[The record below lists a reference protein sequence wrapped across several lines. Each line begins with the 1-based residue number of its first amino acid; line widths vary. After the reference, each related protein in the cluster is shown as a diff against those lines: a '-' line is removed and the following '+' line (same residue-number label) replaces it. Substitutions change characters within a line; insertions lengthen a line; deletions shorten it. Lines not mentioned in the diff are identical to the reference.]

1 MGTTMMTEGAISGET
16 GFHGGSGSLWPHFRA
31 GLLEME
37 AQQGSHREGYSV
49 VNWASAPR
57 LSGSRA
63 GFQIPLR
70 PALSLGQPRLRARM
84 LPWGHREGGRAMGEG
99 LGRLRPLWAGGP
111 LPTALALLSRSW
123 HSRTPFP
130 ESRPGEGKHDLSMIS
145 RCGEK
150 SGTRPCAHTSSPGR
164 KGPVRVNTLRLSHG
178 SRTTSCTCSTRRPS
192 SHPHTLPEILRTNKS
207 SCTVWAQ
214 ELQRRWRRGLSPDG
228 TERAQQPRPG
238 SPRSP
243 LLHSCL
249 RAEAT
254 GTGRERVYRET
265 RLPLPGMSPQSLGV
279 FKPSLQAGRRRGVC
293 PSPRPPRGWE
303 LGHQPSTPR
312 LGHLGHPAR
321 QHSPRGQQLPFRM
334 LYRHGAI

>member
-49 VNWASAPR
+49 VSWASAPR

-192 SHPHTLPEILRTNKS
+192 SHLHTLPEILRTNKS

-254 GTGRERVYRET
+254 GTGRERVQGDQTPSARNE
-265 RLPLPGMSPQSLGV
+265 PPIAGGV
-279 FKPSLQAGRRRGVC
+279 QAQLAGRKKERSLSKPQASEGLGAG
-293 PSPRPPRGWE
+293 PS
-303 LGHQPSTPR
+303 
-312 LGHLGHPAR
+312 A
-321 QHSPRGQQLPFRM
+321 
-334 LYRHGAI
+334 